1 MTYNRSQIM
10 REAGRLMRLG
20 WTRSEAMK
28 AAWAAAKSAQLPTYS
43 RQQEAGLK
51 ASLKRYGFD
60 YDKHKIVIPADLVR
74 RAQEAVRAIVAAI
87 AQDRVAL
94 LRDQSQIIGSDI
106 DTSIIDLTLDADGVY
121 RI

>member
-28 AAWAAAKSAQLPTYS
+28 AAWASAKADHFAGVGNMIP
-43 RQQEAGLK
+43 RQQEAGLR
-51 ASLKRYGFD
+51 AALRRYGVD
-60 YDKHKIVIPADLVR
+60 TDRLAL

-94 LRDQSQIIGSDI
+94 LPPPVEGAIE
-106 DTSIIDLTLDADGVY
+106 LTRGEDGVY